1 MNIFLCLALIL
12 VVGGAAGFL
21 LNRLRLPALLG
32 YLVLGIIIGYTKVL
46 NPQLA
51 QISGELRKIALI
63 IILLKAGLSLEID
76 DLKKVGRPAVLLS
89 VLPCS
94 IEMTAVGIAGHFL
107 LSLSFV
113 ESFLLG
119 AVLGAVSPAVVVP
132 RTTKMLDEGIG
143 TKHGIPQ
150 MITAGSSMDDIV
162 MIVFYTSFL
171 SVEGGGNVS
180 AKAFI
185 NIPVSIITGIAVG
198 IIAGL
203 IFSYVFKRFH
213 LRDSLKLSYVLG
225 TCFVFV
231 WLETVASE
239 YIGYSGLLSVI
250 AMGIV
255 ILSKRREQ
263 AVRLKQK
270 CDRLWVVSEM
280 FLFTLVG
287 ASIQIEYALK
297 VLGFALLTIM
307 IGLIFR
313 SIGVRCA
320 IAGTRLNAK
329 EKLFVNI
336 SYLPKATV
344 QAAIGGG
351 LLDLGYHLN
360 DPAII
365 SAGTTVLSVA
375 VVAILFTAPLG
386 AYLMDFTRDKL
397 LGEKE

>member
-1 MNIFLCLALIL
+1 
-12 VVGGAAGFL
+12 
-21 LNRLRLPALLG
+21 
-32 YLVLGIIIGYTKVL
+32 
-46 NPQLA
+46 
-51 QISGELRKIALI
+51 
-63 IILLKAGLSLEID
+63 
-76 DLKKVGRPAVLLS
+76 
-89 VLPCS
+89 
-94 IEMTAVGIAGHFL
+94 MTAVGIAGHFL
-107 LSLSFV
+107 LGLSFV

-150 MITAGSSMDDIV
+150 MITTGSSMDDIV

-185 NIPVSIITGIAVG
+185 NIPISIITGIAVG

-213 LRDSLKLSYVLG
+213 LRDSLKLSYVFG
-225 TCFVFV
+225 TCFGFV

-297 VLGFALLTIM
+297 
-307 IGLIFR
+307 
-313 SIGVRCA
+313 
-320 IAGTRLNAK
+320 
-329 EKLFVNI
+329 
-336 SYLPKATV
+336 ATV

-397 LGEKE
+397 FGEKE